1 MITSTLTTAE
11 EIYEIVS
18 FEFKDGVP
26 LSTQQES
33 MEILNRLV
41 AASKGLKSR
50 QFYYSSK
57 DNRWI
62 DIVVWDS
69 EENAAAAAAHVMN
82 WLIAFNLPPN
92 CRTNLPAVANPS
104 DHSLQLT
111 YHLNQNSTLIAKP

>member
-82 WLIAFNLPPN
+82 
-92 CRTNLPAVANPS
+92 NPEAS
-104 DHSLQLT
+104 MIFGSMQQDTMIFSHYKQVGGMIK
-111 YHLNQNSTLIAKP
+111 N

>member
-1 MITSTLTTAE
+1 
-11 EIYEIVS
+11 
-18 FEFKDGVP
+18 
-26 LSTQQES
+26 

-82 WLIAFNLPPN
+82 
-92 CRTNLPAVANPS
+92 NPEAS
-104 DHSLQLT
+104 MIFGSMQQDTMIFSHYKQVGGMIK
-111 YHLNQNSTLIAKP
+111 N